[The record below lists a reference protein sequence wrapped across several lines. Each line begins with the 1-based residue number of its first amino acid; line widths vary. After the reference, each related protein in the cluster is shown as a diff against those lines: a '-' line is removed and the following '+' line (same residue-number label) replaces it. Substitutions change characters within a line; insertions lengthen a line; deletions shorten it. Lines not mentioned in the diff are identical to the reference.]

1 LPNTVPSRDGGIN
14 GTAVHVQSITGLL
27 AGLLPRL
34 SFLQQPPAGGPGGG
48 PSFFMQFMV
57 PLALV
62 FGIFYFLVIRPA
74 NKKQRALQEM
84 LKALK
89 SGDRV
94 ITTGGIHGTI
104 AGLTDD
110 IVQLRVAN
118 NVKIDVSRNAIAGF
132 QKEE

>member
-1 LPNTVPSRDGGIN
+1 MYDQLI
-14 GTAVHVQSITGLL
+14 
-27 AGLLPRL
+27 AGPLGSLLPRL
-34 SFLQQPPAGGPGGG
+34 AFLQAPPAGAPGGG
-48 PSFFMQFMV
+48 PNFFMQFMI

-74 NKKQRALQEM
+74 NKKQKALQEM

-94 ITTGGIHGTI
+94 ITTGGIYGTI
-104 AGLTDD
+104 AGITED
-110 IVQLRVAN
+110 IVQLRIASS
-118 NVKIDVSRNAIAGF
+118 VKIDISRNAIAGL